1 MDFTLEAFFSGGG
14 TTNFIDRLTSSLG
27 IHASDVKIVSVYE
40 GSLVVNY
47 EISSPDD
54 NPETLLALEAQ
65 QTTLLTSS
73 SIDLGAPVM
82 EFESSTRIDPSR
94 NFTDVEHEVYEVQV
108 NNGGSSIWDSTHLTF
123 DYEPIV
129 IINDIEDLP
138 EVNDID

>member
-47 EISSPDD
+47 EISTPDD
-54 NPETLLALEAQ
+54 DQETLQALEAQ

-73 SIDLGAPVM
+73 SIDFGAPVLD
-82 EFESSTRIDPSR
+82 FESATRIDPSR
-94 NFTDVEHEVYEVQV
+94 NFADVVNEVY
-108 NNGGSSIWDSTHLTF
+108 
-123 DYEPIV
+123 
-129 IINDIEDLP
+129 
-138 EVNDID
+138 